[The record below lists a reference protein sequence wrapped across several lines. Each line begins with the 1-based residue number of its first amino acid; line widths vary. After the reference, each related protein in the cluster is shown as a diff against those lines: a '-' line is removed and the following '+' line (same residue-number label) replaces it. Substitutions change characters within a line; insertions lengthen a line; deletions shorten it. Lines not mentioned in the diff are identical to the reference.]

1 MKVILLQDVA
11 GTGKKNDIVN
21 VSPGYARNYLLPR
34 KWAMEATPAA
44 VREVERRNEQ
54 DRQKEQERLQEAE
67 DIARALKGKVVVL
80 KAKCGE
86 KGRLYGS
93 ITSQEIAEAL
103 HQQHGVEL
111 DRRKLEVGE
120 TIRTLG
126 EYDIQVGLY
135 TGIKAPMKLRI
146 EQLT

>member
-1 MKVILLQDVA
+1 MKVILLQDVP
-11 GTGKKNDIVN
+11 GTGKKNDILN
-21 VSPGYARNYLLPR
+21 VSAGFARNYLLPR
-34 KWAMEATPAA
+34 KWAMEATGAA
-44 VREVERRNEQ
+44 VKEVERRNELQ
-54 DRQKEQERLQEAE
+54 RQQEQERVQEAE
-67 DIARALKGKVVVL
+67 QVAKALKGKVVVM
-80 KAKCGE
+80 KAKCGD

-93 ITSQEIAEAL
+93 ITAQEIAEAVQ
-103 HQQHGVEL
+103 QQHGVEL

-135 TGIKAPMKLRI
+135 SGIKAPMKLRI